1 MKNKIALFTWCYTNG
16 PVNYGQILQ
25 CYSLQRVC
33 TELGYEVNV
42 LKYRKLQ
49 NNENIDDIPYKG
61 AGRDAYE
68 YAFKNKNIQSQL
80 SKQVIRV
87 NEFINENVKM
97 TKQCY
102 CIEDVLEEIDDSD
115 ILIVGSDQLWNPQ
128 WLDTIYLLPFKED
141 KKRISYATSGIF
153 FDDEQAKGIADMI
166 KHFDYLSVR
175 EPISKIILNR
185 YIERDIFCALDPV
198 FLLDSKNWDEIGG
211 KEICDEAY
219 VFAFFIGLI
228 EPQKHLIRQVAQKYD
243 VNKVIYIKMA
253 ASEEIFNDLSIM
265 EGIEDAGPK
274 EFISLIKHAVAVCT
288 DSYHA
293 FVLSV
298 IYHKN
303 FHLMNRAYV
312 PLNEVSNERW
322 DSVMRKLGIE
332 NRYSNSR
339 SEIMNLS
346 QIDYEKVE
354 NQLNYLREESRE
366 WLIKALG

>member
-1 MKNKIALFTWCYTNG
+1 MK
-16 PVNYGQILQ
+16 
-25 CYSLQRVC
+25 
-33 TELGYEVNV
+33 
-42 LKYRKLQ
+42 
-49 NNENIDDIPYKG
+49 
-61 AGRDAYE
+61 
-68 YAFKNKNIQSQL
+68 
-80 SKQVIRV
+80 
-87 NEFINENVKM
+87 
-97 TKQCY
+97 
-102 CIEDVLEEIDDSD
+102 
-115 ILIVGSDQLWNPQ
+115 LIVAVDSNWAIGYKNQLLVQIPADQRYFRTQTLGKVVVMGRSTLESFPGGIPLKDRTNIVITRQ
-128 WLDTIYLLPFKED
+128 QDYQVKNAIVVNSIEEALELLKEYDTKDTY
-141 KKRISYATSGIF
+141 
-153 FDDEQAKGIADMI
+153 
-166 KHFDYLSVR
+166 V
-175 EPISKIILNR
+175 
-185 YIERDIFCALDPV
+185 
-198 FLLDSKNWDEIGG
+198 IGG
-211 KEICDEAY
+211 ESIYRQMLDICDEAY

-228 EPQKHLIRQVAQKYD
+228 EPQKHLIRQVARKYD